1 MAKSFYSGAN
11 KILRKNEMKT
21 KIAYQGVP
29 GAYSHIACRNVFPG
43 QDYISCDTFEIAMDL
58 VQKKQ
63 ADLAMIPVEN
73 SNAGRVADVHF
84 LLPDAGL
91 YINGEYFLRIEHQ
104 LLGLP
109 GSKLPEIVSASSHP
123 QALAQCS
130 EFLKRHNIKSIAR
143 IDTAKSCED
152 ILRNNDKTQAA
163 IASKLAA
170 EIYGLEILRPNIEN
184 ASNNTT
190 RFLIMSTNNQIPEN
204 DGKKF
209 ITSFIFHVKS
219 IPAALYKALGGFATN
234 GINITKLESYLVGGK
249 FVSAQF
255 YVEIEAHPAEKSYQN
270 AFDELNF
277 FADAVK
283 VLGTYPAHPYR
294 NL

>member
-255 YVEIEAHPAEKSYQN
+255 YMEIEAHPAEKSYQN